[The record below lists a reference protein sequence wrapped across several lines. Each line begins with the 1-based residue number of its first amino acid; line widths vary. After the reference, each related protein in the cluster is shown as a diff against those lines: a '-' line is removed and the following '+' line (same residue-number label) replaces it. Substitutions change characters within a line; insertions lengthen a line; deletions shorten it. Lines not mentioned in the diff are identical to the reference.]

1 MQKISFRQK
10 ITLVLL
16 GIIGCI
22 ILLETG
28 LRIGGGIILLKR
40 EYRNRQAL
48 KEKDVCRIMCV
59 GGSTTA
65 DGGEYSYPAQLEEV
79 LNEKDI
85 GIKFVVINKGLS
97 GCDSTYILSKLKENL
112 DKYKPDIVITMM
124 GTNDDCGTVPYEE
137 SAGVKLNLFLRSFR
151 VYKLAKLIWLHG
163 AAGIKEIS
171 ARQFKSL
178 KKEQERKEYLVIRG
192 QSSPEVEILI
202 EKSQVYMNQEEFK
215 KSARVLEKAIEI
227 EPGNVMLYPLLGE
240 RYFFNGKFKEG
251 EMLIKKA
258 LEMQPNDPWILMEL
272 GMCYRVSEKYAQAE
286 TVLKKA
292 IEINPMYREVYG
304 ELAWCYR
311 SQGTIDKLQELCDK
325 IIELGLESGDLYGF
339 VATCYKE
346 LGKDKEAEIYYKKA
360 NEFRLK
366 NYKEA
371 TRYNYRKLKEIVTQ
385 SKIQLVCM
393 QYPVRNV
400 EALKKLFKSAERIIF
415 IDNENL
421 FKTALKYG
429 NYEDYFQDNFSG
441 DFGHC
446 TPKGNRLLAENVAY
460 NILKKC
466 FNK

>member
-1 MQKISFRQK
+1 
-10 ITLVLL
+10 
-16 GIIGCI
+16 
-22 ILLETG
+22 
-28 LRIGGGIILLKR
+28 
-40 EYRNRQAL
+40 
-48 KEKDVCRIMCV
+48 
-59 GGSTTA
+59 
-65 DGGEYSYPAQLEEV
+65 
-79 LNEKDI
+79 
-85 GIKFVVINKGLS
+85 
-97 GCDSTYILSKLKENL
+97 
-112 DKYKPDIVITMM
+112 
-124 GTNDDCGTVPYEE
+124 
-137 SAGVKLNLFLRSFR
+137 
-151 VYKLAKLIWLHG
+151 LHG

-192 QSSPEVEILI
+192 QSSPEVEILK
-202 EKSQVYMNQEEFK
+202 EKWAIYMDQAKYGKAVNVMK
-215 KSARVLEKAIEI
+215 KAIEI
-227 EPGNVMLYPLLGE
+227 EPNNHELYPLLGDSYGAQE
-240 RYFFNGKFKEG
+240 KFNEA
-251 EMLIKKA
+251 ESAIKKA
-258 LEMQPNDPWILMEL
+258 LEICPDDYWILYQL
-272 GMCYRVSEKYAQAE
+272 GSCYRRQEKYAQAE

-292 IEINPMYREVYG
+292 IEINPMYRETYA
-304 ELAWCYR
+304 ELATAYR
-311 SQGTIDKLQELCDK
+311 EQSTIDKLQELCDK
-325 IIELGLESGDLYGF
+325 IIGLGLESGDLYGF

-446 TPKGNRLLAENVAY
+446 TPIGNRLLAENVADV
-460 NILKKC
+460 ILEKYLNTKD
-466 FNK
+466 